1 MRARYV
7 LSALVVAVATGVFC
21 VGVLSRLAMSLL
33 ARQNPQ
39 AHGRISDDGFEMG
52 VVTLDGSVNL
62 AVVGVAVGIVG
73 WLTYLVARPLLVG
86 SAWFQWFSISVPP
99 GVVAGSL
106 VVHPTGVDFILL
118 EPLWLAIGLF
128 VAVLAVPP
136 ADACRDAPRGW
147 YAAGSGLVGRAPAA
161 AWVLRGVF
169 AGVGHHRAGLA
180 LAGRPGADLRAW
192 APRARVTPW
201 THRWTSV
208 PSPSTS

>member
-7 LSALVVAVATGVFC
+7 LSALVVAVVTGVFC

-52 VVTLDGSVNL
+52 VVTLDGLVNL
-62 AVVGVAVGIVG
+62 ALVGVAVGIVG

-86 SAWFQWFSISVPP
+86 PAWFQWFSISVPP

-106 VVHPTGVDFILL
+106 VVHPTGVDFSLL
-118 EPLWLAIGLF
+118 AAYGPLMHAVMLRAGGTPPGLE
-128 VAVLAVPP
+128 
-136 ADACRDAPRGW
+136 
-147 YAAGSGLVGRAPAA
+147 LVGRAPAA

-169 AGVGHHRAGLA
+169 AAWATIALVSLWRDVLA
-180 LAGRPGADLRAW
+180 L
-192 APRARVTPW
+192 T
-201 THRWTSV
+201 
-208 PSPSTS
+208 

>member
-1 MRARYV
+1 MHIGKGRGCAVRARYV

-86 SAWFQWFSISVPP
+86 PAWFQWFSISVPP

-128 VAVLAVPP
+128 VAVPAAYGPLMHAVMLRAGGTPP
-136 ADACRDAPRGW
+136 GLE
-147 YAAGSGLVGRAPAA
+147 LVGRAPAA
-161 AWVLRGVF
+161 AWVFRGVF
-169 AGVGHHRAGLA
+169 AAWATIALVSLWRDVLA
-180 LAGRPGADLRAW
+180 L
-192 APRARVTPW
+192 T
-201 THRWTSV
+201 
-208 PSPSTS
+208 